1 MNSFIKYLIFFFI
14 FIIFSTY
21 TPNYSSQKNSI
32 FFPVKEIE
40 IDNYSIT
47 KPKKIINEL
56 DYLLGKSILFIDKN
70 NINLSI
76 KKFDFIDEF
85 KIKRIY
91 PNTLKFIIEE
101 KEPIA
106 IFIDKKNTFYLTAK
120 GETITF
126 LDLKRFDNLPYVIG
140 KKDDFANFY
149 LSLKKSNFE
158 IEQVSSFQYFE
169 VGRWDI
175 VLKNKKVIKLPVENY
190 LESINNFILLKNDKN
205 FDDYQI
211 FDYRIRDQLILK

>member
-47 KPKKIINEL
+47 KPKEIINEL

>member
-190 LESINNFILLKNDKN
+190 LESINNFILLKNYKN

>member
-91 PNTLKFIIEE
+91 PNTLKFIIE
-101 KEPIA
+101 
-106 IFIDKKNTFYLTAK
+106 
-120 GETITF
+120 
-126 LDLKRFDNLPYVIG
+126 
-140 KKDDFANFY
+140 
-149 LSLKKSNFE
+149 
-158 IEQVSSFQYFE
+158 
-169 VGRWDI
+169 
-175 VLKNKKVIKLPVENY
+175 
-190 LESINNFILLKNDKN
+190 
-205 FDDYQI
+205 
-211 FDYRIRDQLILK
+211 

>member
-56 DYLLGKSILFIDKN
+56 NYLLGKSILFIDKN